1 MGYRG
6 RRSFAISR
14 ARNGEGRHMARQR
27 HLLTTHLGAIAHLT
41 GLEVGVVNTE
51 DPALRREPWQPG
63 YWLVF
68 DYVLTGSH
76 YPPASGVGVGAL
88 DRAGPRRSPRAPADP
103 HTGDSPR

>member
-1 MGYRG
+1 
-6 RRSFAISR
+6 
-14 ARNGEGRHMARQR
+14 MARQR

-76 YPPASGVGVGAL
+76 YHQHLGWVWVLSTVLV
-88 DRAGPRRSPRAPADP
+88 PADRRERLRTRTREIP
-103 HTGDSPR
+103 PDMAEAILG